1 MEIVA
6 TLVSRKFHPD
16 LLKTLGDMADWNF
29 TSHWP

>member
-16 LLKTLGDMADWNF
+16 WLKTLGDMAD
-29 TSHWP
+29 